1 MSEICTNVLHPTRSV
16 FLAIFDSEGDI
27 QEVFSHNSVRDEVF
41 RRCEVLDSQ
50 FPSCAPHT
58 LWEHDRGDW
67 HQLKERIHSD
77 HSTLRASTPMRTK

>member
-1 MSEICTNVLHPTRSV
+1 MSEIDKCVFHPSRSR

-41 RRCEVLDSQ
+41 RRCEVLDTQ
-50 FPSCAPHT
+50 FPSCSPHT

-67 HQLKERIHSD
+67 HRMKERIHSD
-77 HSTLRASTPMRTK
+77 HSALRISTPMRTK

>member
-1 MSEICTNVLHPTRSV
+1 MSEIDTDVFHPTRSM

-27 QEVFSHNSVRDEVF
+27 QDVYPSTTVRDEVF

-77 HSTLRASTPMRTK
+77 HSALRASTPMRNK